1 MDVVLVLC
9 VGAGARAVVHEAVVV
24 AAAVTRP
31 FVGRFACSCVRSPTA
46 VESAVWCSCGWL
58 GCASGLVRDG
68 CVCVVVRCAVGP
80 HPYGKAIL
88 MVATAGAAAS
98 MFAGGNLAKYAGL
111 M

>member
-1 MDVVLVLC
+1 MMDVVVVLC
-9 VGAGARAVVHEAVVV
+9 VGAGARAVVHEAVLVV
-24 AAAVTRP
+24 AVARR
-31 FVGRFACSCVRSPTA
+31 FVGRFAGSCVRPPTA